1 MKRQRSRLKTLLW
14 VGAEL
19 LVFLGVYLGVR
30 AWLQRDMAEGP
41 PPVSEIELIDG
52 KRVKLAD
59 YHGRPLLIY
68 FWASWCGICGLQR
81 GTVDDIARDWPVLT
95 VAMQSGGAQEIR
107 AYLREHG
114 LDWPVAADP
123 DGRLAAR
130 FGLRGVPAFFV
141 LDPRGRIVAHES
153 GYTTE
158 AGLRLRLWLAQTGA
172 RD

>member
-1 MKRQRSRLKTLLW
+1 MKPARSRLKTLLW
-14 VGAEL
+14 VLAEL

-41 PPVSEIELIDG
+41 PPVDELQLIDG
-52 KRVKLAD
+52 QRVKLTD
-59 YHGRPLLIY
+59 NRNGPLLIY
-68 FWASWCGICGLQR
+68 FWASWCGICGLER
-81 GTVDDIARDWPVLT
+81 GTVDSIAHDWPVLT
-95 VAMQSGGAQEIR
+95 VAMQSGGPQDIR
-107 AYLREHG
+107 AYLERHG
-114 LDWPVAADP
+114 LDWKVVADP

-141 LDPRGRIVAHES
+141 LDPSGRIVLHES

-158 AGLRLRLWLAQTGA
+158 AGLRLRLWLAGKGA

>member
-1 MKRQRSRLKTLLW
+1 MKPARSRLKTLLW
-14 VGAEL
+14 VLAEL

-41 PPVSEIELIDG
+41 PPVDELQLIDG
-52 KRVKLAD
+52 QRVKLTD
-59 YHGRPLLIY
+59 NRDRPLLIY
-68 FWASWCGICGLQR
+68 FWASWCGICGLER
-81 GTVDDIARDWPVLT
+81 GSVDSIAHDWPVLT
-95 VAMQSGGAQEIR
+95 VAMQSGGPQDIR
-107 AYLREHG
+107 AYLERHG
-114 LDWPVAADP
+114 LDWKVVADP

-141 LDPRGRIVAHES
+141 LDPHGRIVSHES

-158 AGLRLRLWLAQTGA
+158 AGLRLRLWLAGKGA